1 MSNKLRISIIAAC
14 CFTAFGVASAQPAQ
28 AQIPDQIP
36 IPKAQIPAQ
45 VPKAQIPAQVPKVQM
60 PKAQIPA
67 QLPQATEAQNPSPEL
82 IDNLTKELSI
92 TPAQAIGGSG
102 ALFGLA
108 KSRLKPEEFAKV
120 SDAVPGMDG
129 LLKAAPKPASAGG
142 LGAMSNAMSGQA
154 GGLGAM
160 SGVLP
165 GKAGALG
172 AIKEVLP
179 GKTGGADAVSSVLP
193 GKPGGLASVDD
204 SFKSL
209 GFSPDMAGKFVPIM
223 TKFVE
228 AKGGASVGNLLSGAL
243 K

>member
-1 MSNKLRISIIAAC
+1 MSNKLRISVIAAC
-14 CFTAFGVASAQPAQ
+14 FFTYFGVASARPAQ
-28 AQIPDQIP
+28 AQIPDQ
-36 IPKAQIPAQ
+36 
-45 VPKAQIPAQVPKVQM
+45 VPKVQIPAQVPKVQM

-67 QLPQATEAQNPSPEL
+67 QLPQATDAQNPSPEL

-120 SDAVPGMDG
+120 SDAVPGMDDF
-129 LLKAAPKPASAGG
+129 LKAAPKQESAGG
-142 LGAMSNAMSGQA
+142 LDAMKSAVPGKA
-154 GGLGAM
+154 DALGAM

-165 GKAGALG
+165 GKASPLG
-172 AIKEVLP
+172 A
-179 GKTGGADAVSSVLP
+179 VSGVLP

-209 GFSPDMAGKFVPIM
+209 GLSPDMAGKFVPLM